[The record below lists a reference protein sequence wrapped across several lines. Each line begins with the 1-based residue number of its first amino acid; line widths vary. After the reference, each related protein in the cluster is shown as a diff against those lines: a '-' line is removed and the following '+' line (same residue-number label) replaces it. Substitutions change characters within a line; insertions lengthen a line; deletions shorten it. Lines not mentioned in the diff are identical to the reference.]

1 MFLGNSFARLNVLIP
16 IALAF
21 LALAFG
27 IMLFR
32 APLLPSATISSE
44 FIAQARLAPGTDA
57 LLKQTAQHLSKLL
70 GGVSVGGFPP
80 FRPPDDE
87 ERFKEK
93 IKNSA
98 YTPEEAN
105 YWMKEI
111 NNYLAQIIKKNPK
124 LSLREILAR
133 QGLNEAQTENYLGVL
148 QRVYEAAA
156 KWEGK
161 GVNSATLSTYR
172 ALLEQLGVTL

>member
-1 MFLGNSFARLNVLIP
+1 MTAHSSRFSLFIP

-21 LALAFG
+21 LALTFG

-44 FIAQARLAPGTDA
+44 PVAQARLAPGTDA
-57 LLKQTAQHLSKLL
+57 LLKQTASHLSKLS
-70 GGVSVGGFPP
+70 GGISVGGLPS
-80 FRPPDDE
+80 FRPPGDD

-98 YTPEEAN
+98 YTPKEAN
-105 YWMKEI
+105 YWLKEI
-111 NNYLAQIIKKNPK
+111 NNFLQQIIKKNPK
-124 LSLREILAR
+124 SSLREILAR

-172 ALLEQLGVTL
+172 ALLKQLGVTL

>member
-1 MFLGNSFARLNVLIP
+1 MTAQTSRFTLFIP
-16 IALAF
+16 FTLAF
-21 LALAFG
+21 LVLAFG

-44 FIAQARLAPGTDA
+44 PVAQARLAPGTDA
-57 LLKQTAQHLSKLL
+57 LLKQTASHLSKLS
-70 GGVSVGGFPP
+70 GGISVGGFPP
-80 FRPPDDE
+80 FRPPGED

-105 YWMKEI
+105 YWLKEI
-111 NNYLAQIIKKNPK
+111 NNFLRQLVKKNPK
-124 LSLREILAR
+124 MSLREILAR

-148 QRVYEAAA
+148 QRVYEAVA